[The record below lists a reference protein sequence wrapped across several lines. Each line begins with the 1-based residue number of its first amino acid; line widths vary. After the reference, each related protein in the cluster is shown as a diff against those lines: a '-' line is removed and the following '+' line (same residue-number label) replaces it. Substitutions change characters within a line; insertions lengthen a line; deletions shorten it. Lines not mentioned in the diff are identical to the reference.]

1 MARVW
6 IPSLWRDELTG
17 GHEEVEAEGDTLRQI
32 VASLEARYPGLG
44 ERLVDEGTG
53 RLRPEIAG
61 AVDGEIAVEG
71 LRRAVRPDSQIQFL
85 PALSGGN

>member
-17 GHEEVEAEGDTLRQI
+17 GQEEVEAEGDTLRQI
-32 VASLEARYPGLG
+32 VASLQARYPGLG
-44 ERLVDEGTG
+44 ERLLDEGSR
-53 RLRPEIAG
+53 RLRPEIAV

-85 PALSGGN
+85 PALSGGK